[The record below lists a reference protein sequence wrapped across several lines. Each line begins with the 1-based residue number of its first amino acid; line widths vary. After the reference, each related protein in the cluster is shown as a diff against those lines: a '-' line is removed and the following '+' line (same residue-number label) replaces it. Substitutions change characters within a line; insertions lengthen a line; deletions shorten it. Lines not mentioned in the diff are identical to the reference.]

1 MTVPKEVR
9 EAGIVAIANRW
20 HGLKDCPGDMYERE
34 AAALFDAALSALGEA
49 GYALAKI
56 EPTQAMVNAARA
68 TQYDDKSYSVLR
80 VWDAMLAASQEET
93 K

>member
-1 MTVPKEVR
+1 MTIPKEVR
-9 EAGIVAIANRW
+9 EAMARAYADKAYQGGWDGHDAEEKAIVLQ
-20 HGLKDCPGDMYERE
+20 H
-34 AAALFDAALSALGEA
+34 FDAALSALGEA

-80 VWDAMLAASQEET
+80 VWDAMLEASLEQ